1 MHENVATYLVMY
13 ASEKISTPSLY
24 DDDSDDAI
32 LARLSMH
39 KKMTR
44 QQT

>member
-1 MHENVATYLVMY
+1 MDIVMY
-13 ASEKISTPSLY
+13 ASEKMSTPSLY
-24 DDDSDDAI
+24 DNDTDDAI
-32 LARLSMH
+32 LSMH